1 MGVHDSGY
9 RQLFSFPIMV
19 EELIRGFVK
28 EDWVEQ
34 LDFDTL
40 EKQNG
45 SYVSDDLRE
54 REDDIVWRVEWR
66 GSERWM
72 YVYLLIEF
80 QTEHEPFMGLRLLD
94 YLTLLYQDLLRSKEV
109 PPDARL
115 PPVLPMV
122 VYRGER
128 EWTAP
133 LDVRDLIETPPGQ
146 FGRYTPSMRY
156 LLLEEVKLAAEE
168 LEAMSNLVPRQ
179 PHNDGSGRPSSTIP
193 ASLLLELALPVLR
206 RRSLAS
212 PMISRPE
219 PIIEGLT
226 RH

>member
-28 EDWVEQ
+28 EDWV
-34 LDFDTL
+34 DFDTL

-80 QTEHEPFMGLRLLD
+80 QTEHEPFMGLRLLN
-94 YLTLLYQDLLRSKEV
+94 YLTLLYQDLLRSGEV
-109 PPDARL
+109 PRDAKL

-122 VYRGER
+122 VYRKER

-146 FGRYTPSMRY
+146 LARYTPSMRY
-156 LLLEEVKLAAEE
+156 LLIEEVKLADEA
-168 LEAMSNLVPRQ
+168 LEAMSNLVKKA
-179 PHNDGSGRPSSTIP
+179 GAIAVGTALSTHGVGPPPAQIP
-193 ASLLLELALPVLR
+193 ACGTTAPGSCL
-206 RRSLAS
+206 
-212 PMISRPE
+212 
-219 PIIEGLT
+219 GF
-226 RH
+226 